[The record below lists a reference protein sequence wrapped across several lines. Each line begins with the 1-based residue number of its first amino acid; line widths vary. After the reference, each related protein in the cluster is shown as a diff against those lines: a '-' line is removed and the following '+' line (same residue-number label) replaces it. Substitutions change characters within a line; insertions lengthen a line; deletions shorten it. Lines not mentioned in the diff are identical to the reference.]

1 MGASVSLCRLALL
14 AAFGLLLPA
23 CDQGLPSPTPVQ
35 GPEPELPLVV
45 SAPGTE
51 HGMEAP
57 AGRASEWK
65 PEPPGEPVAPDGLRR
80 AVEGRWRAAYEDVEL
95 FANGRLLL
103 RRGASRGLG
112 RYEWVERDRILIAY
126 EGMLAGALPGDY
138 RVAVAG
144 STLSLCETDAPE
156 RCIRFSRWKAA
167 DGQPPGTRADAGP
180 PRLALSPRADQI
192 PPESRMKEAEGAL
205 KQAFALQQSYR
216 AERGEY
222 AWNMFQLQS
231 VGWEPPTLR
240 YFLQP
245 RLIREGARFCIVA
258 EPRTPDL
265 WPLYVDETGE
275 IRQGRDCP

>member
-1 MGASVSLCRLALL
+1 MRLRHGVPAASFVLLL
-14 AAFGLLLPA
+14 AA
-23 CDQGLPSPTPVQ
+23 CDRGLPSPIPVR
-35 GPEPELPLVV
+35 GPEPD
-45 SAPGTE
+45 APQAGAPVDPE
-51 HGMEAP
+51 GEMEAQAGPEP
-57 AGRASEWK
+57 AWEA
-65 PEPPGEPVAPDGLRR
+65 EPPGEPVPPEGLRR
-80 AVEGRWRAAYEDVEL
+80 AVAGRWRAAYEEIEL

-126 EGMLAGALPGDY
+126 GGMLAGALPGDY

-156 RCIRFSRWKAA
+156 RCIRFARWKPA
-167 DGQPPGTRADAGP
+167 DGPTPGTRADAGP
-180 PRLALSPRADQI
+180 PRLALPPRADQI
-192 PPESRMKEAEGAL
+192 PPEARMKEGEVTLRHAYAM
-205 KQAFALQQSYR
+205 QQTYR

-222 AWNMFQLQS
+222 ARNMFQLQS

-240 YFLQP
+240 HFLQP